1 MPGELLTIVGLAVLG
16 ALLGAV
22 AVPWWAARELR
33 SDARVGPAARIAA
46 AVLLAAAF
54 GLLGWRMGPAWL
66 LPGVLAFAVVGAAVS
81 VVDLLERRIPNRM
94 LLVGGVAVGVLVV
107 VPFLVAGDGWGVLW
121 AAAGAAA
128 MFGLYLVLALVSP
141 SAMGMGDVKLAALV
155 GGVLGAFGWTT
166 WFIGLLAAFVL
177 GGVAA
182 LALLL
187 ARRAGRR
194 DTIPFGPWMVAGALV
209 AAVLPT

>member
-1 MPGELLTIVGLAVLG
+1 
-16 ALLGAV
+16 
-22 AVPWWAARELR
+22 
-33 SDARVGPAARIAA
+33 
-46 AVLLAAAF
+46 VLLAAAF
-54 GLLGWRMGPAWL
+54 GLLGWRMGPAWFQ
-66 LPGVLAFAVVGAAVS
+66 PGVLAFAVVGAAVS

-121 AAAGAAA
+121 AAGGAAA

-187 ARRAGRR
+187 A
-194 DTIPFGPWMVAGALV
+194 
-209 AAVLPT
+209 